1 MGGGGRGGAILKIQG
16 WTQLLPCPRSL
27 LLRMPPPWGFTPTQS
42 PLLNILNQFQC
53 ACFRLIL
60 VWKKAYAFEL
70 ELGMCNHSQQA
81 GGAVRAFR
89 YLGYLQGGVLCPS
102 TWTCDLFSWN
112 TDSLWTIHQF
122 AFSGTMRFWECHFP
136 THNPWAYMP
145 ASGMGAH
152 GPHKG
157 ENTLSIGPL
166 HLLLHHSRDLG

>member
-1 MGGGGRGGAILKIQG
+1 MGGGSILKMQG

-27 LLRMPPPWGFTPTQS
+27 LLGMPPTLGLYPTTLTQHPQS
-42 PLLNILNQFQC
+42 ISMCMFWV
-53 ACFRLIL
+53 IL
-60 VWKKAYAFEL
+60 VWKKLVHLFEL
-70 ELGMCNHSQQA
+70 EVGMCNHSQQA
-81 GGAVRAFR
+81 GGAVRTFR

-112 TDSLWTIHQF
+112 TDSLWTIRQF
-122 AFSGTMRFWECHFP
+122 ASSGTMRFWGCHFP

-157 ENTLSIGPL
+157 ENTLSIGLL